1 MLGKQ
6 LDLLPAPDEPKPLSP
21 VRRRLLDAAGE
32 IMASEPEELAFQHS
46 LLCQT
51 YLPTA
56 KPKPDVLV
64 WKRRQ
69 GRATLLVEAGRV
81 MSPQANDFVQLGLP
95 YGPKARLLLMHLNS
109 EAVRSGSPVLS
120 VEASMTAFFRRLM
133 GSDQNGREVR
143 ALKAQL
149 SSLAAATFRMGIVD
163 GDKSLQMNSTVVSAF
178 ELWSLTGEG
187 QRVLWPATLR
197 LFLDYFDSLSR
208 YAVPLDERAI
218 ASLAHSAMALDIYVW
233 LSQRLHRVPA
243 GKGQLVPWTAI
254 MEQFGQGYSVIRF
267 FRRDFLALLAQVRIA
282 YPEATLETDPRGVTL
297 WQSPPP
303 VRKRLVAVT
312 LP

>member
-6 LDLLPAPDEPKPLSP
+6 LDLLSAPDECKPLSP
-21 VRRRLLDAAGE
+21 VRRRLLDAAGD

-69 GRATLLVEAGRV
+69 GRATLLVEAGKV
-81 MSPQANDFVQLGLP
+81 ISPQTNDFVQLGLP

-109 EAVRSGSPVLS
+109 EAVRSGSPILT

-143 ALKAQL
+143 TLKAQL

-197 LFLDYFDSLSR
+197 LSLDYFDSLSR

-233 LSQRLHRVPA
+233 LSQRLHRIPA

-254 MEQFGQGYSVIRF
+254 MEQFGQGYSAIRF
-267 FRRDFLALLAQVRIA
+267 FRRDFLALLAQVRVA
-282 YPEATLETDPRGVTL
+282 YPEAALETDLRGVTL

-303 VRKRLVAVT
+303 VRKRLVTVA

>member
-1 MLGKQ
+1 MPGKQ

-21 VRRRLLDAAGE
+21 VRRRLLDAAGD
-32 IMASEPEELAFQHS
+32 IMASEPEELVFQHS

-69 GRATLLVEAGRV
+69 GRATLLVEAGKV
-81 MSPQANDFVQLGLP
+81 MSPRANDFVQLGLP

-109 EAVRSGSPVLS
+109 EAVRSGSPVLT

-133 GSDQNGREVR
+133 GADQNGREIR

-149 SSLAAATFRMGIVD
+149 SSLAAATFRMGIID

-178 ELWSLTGEG
+178 ELWSLTDEG

-197 LFLDYFDSLSR
+197 LSQDYFDSLSR

-218 ASLAHSAMALDIYVW
+218 ASLAHSAVALDIYVW

-243 GKGQLVPWTAI
+243 GKGQLVPWTAL
-254 MEQFGQGYSVIRF
+254 MEQFGQGYSAIRF

-303 VRKRLVAVT
+303 VRKRLAAVV

>member
-1 MLGKQ
+1 MPGKQ
-6 LDLLPAPDEPKPLSP
+6 LDLLPDPDESKPLSP
-21 VRRRLLDAAGE
+21 VRRRLLDAAGD

-69 GRATLLVEAGRV
+69 GRATLLVEAGKV
-81 MSPQANDFVQLGLP
+81 MSPHADDFVQLGLP
-95 YGPKARLLLMHLNS
+95 YGSKARLLLMHLNS
-109 EAVRSGSPVLS
+109 EAVRSGSPVLT

-133 GSDQNGREVR
+133 GGSQNGREIKS
-143 ALKAQL
+143 LKAQL
-149 SSLAAATFRMGIVD
+149 SSLAAATFRMGIID
-163 GDKSLQMNSTVVSAF
+163 GDKSLQINSTVVSAF
-178 ELWSLTGEG
+178 ELWSLTDEG

-197 LFLDYFDSLSR
+197 LSLDYFDSLSR

-233 LSQRLHRVPA
+233 LSQRLHRIPA
-243 GKGQLVPWTAI
+243 GKGQLVAWTAV
-254 MEQFGQGYSVIRF
+254 MEQFGQGYSAIRF

-282 YPEATLETDPRGVTL
+282 YPEATLETDPRGVML

-303 VRKRLVAVT
+303 VRKRLVTVV

>member
-6 LDLLPAPDEPKPLSP
+6 LDLLPAPDESKPLSL
-21 VRRRLLDAAGE
+21 VRRRLLDAAAD
-32 IMASEPEELAFQHS
+32 IVANEPEELAFQHS

-51 YLPTA
+51 YLPAA

-81 MSPQANDFVQLGLP
+81 LSPQTNDFIQLGLP

-109 EAVRSGSPVLS
+109 EAVRSGSPVLT

-133 GSDQNGREVR
+133 GRDQNGREVK

-178 ELWSLTGEG
+178 ELWSLTSEG

-197 LFLDYFDSLSR
+197 LSLDYFDSLSR

-243 GKGQLVPWTAI
+243 GKGQLVPWTAL
-254 MEQFGQGYSVIRF
+254 MEQFGQGYSAIRF

-282 YPEATLETDPRGVTL
+282 YPEAVLETDPRGVTL

-303 VRKRLVAVT
+303 VRKRLVTVA